1 MKSVF
6 LICPVR
12 NASKEA
18 LEAANAYV
26 SELESRGY
34 KVHWPPRDTAQD
46 DPVGLRICRDNGRAL
61 LAADEVHLWYDPA
74 SQGSIFDLGMLFMAA
89 EVIGP
94 KKKVVIVNPEA
105 LPPSDGK
112 KSFVNVLRALA
123 DESAGRDA

>member
-18 LEAANAYV
+18 LDAANAYV
-26 SELESRGY
+26 ASLEARGCH
-34 KVHWPPRDTAQD
+34 VHWPPRDTAQD
-46 DPVGLRICRDNGRAL
+46 DPVGLRICGDNGQAI
-61 LAADEVHLWYDPA
+61 LAADEIHVWYDPA
-74 SQGSIFDLGMLFMAA
+74 SQGSIFDLGMVFMASK
-89 EVIGP
+89 VIGLP
-94 KKKVVIVNPEA
+94 KKVVIVNPEA

-123 DESAGRDA
+123 EGSAGEDA